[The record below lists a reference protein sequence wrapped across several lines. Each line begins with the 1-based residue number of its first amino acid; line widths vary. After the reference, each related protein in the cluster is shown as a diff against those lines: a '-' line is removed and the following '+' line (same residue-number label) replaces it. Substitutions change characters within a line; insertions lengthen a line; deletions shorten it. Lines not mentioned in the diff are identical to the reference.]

1 MPDPQSIPNPAN
13 EQDLIRRCQSG
24 EASAWDQLFDLHYDA
39 AGRFIFQI
47 MPSFQREDVQEVCQE
62 TFLMVVRRLQSFSG
76 RSRLQ
81 TWIFRI
87 AANKARDYLDRQRAA
102 KRGGGEHTVSLDAPN
117 PQSGLYPDPPSTHP
131 APDTQLLAQE
141 DMLQMRDALDHLG
154 GPCRDIIELRYFAD
168 LSYQDIGEQLQLN
181 LKTVSSRLSK
191 CLDKLQAT
199 LQSLLQRENNPET
212 SV

>member
-1 MPDPQSIPNPAN
+1 MPEPQPIPNPN
-13 EQDLIRRCQSG
+13 DEQDLVRRCQSG
-24 EASAWDQLFDLHYDA
+24 DGAAWDQLFNLHYDA
-39 AGRFIFQI
+39 VGRFIFQI
-47 MPSFQREDVQEVCQE
+47 MPSFQREDAQEVCQE
-62 TFLMVVRRLQSFSG
+62 TFLMVVRRLQTFSG

-102 KRGGGEHTVSLDAPN
+102 KRGGGENPVSLNAPN
-117 PQSGLYPDPPSTHP
+117 PQTGLCPDLPSTRP
-131 APDTQLLAQE
+131 GPDSSLLAQE
-141 DMLQMRDALDHLG
+141 DMLQLRDALDHLG

-168 LSYQDIGEQLQLN
+168 LSYQDISEQLDLN

-191 CLDKLQAT
+191 CLDKLQAI
-199 LQSLLQRENNPET
+199 LQSLLHREKNPAN